1 MNLKIVCP
9 RCGRGDPMKNGRAK
23 SGRQRYRC
31 ADKDCGLQFTPGGRG
46 LAPEIKDAVEL
57 MLGAGVHPVRIYAAL
72 KAKGQTI
79 SLRWIYKLRKREQNG
94 G

>member
-1 MNLKIVCP
+1 MKNVCP
-9 RCGRGDPMKNGRAK
+9 ECGGVEVVKNGLAK

-46 LAPEIKDAVEL
+46 LAPGVRGAVEL
-57 MLGAGVHPVRIYAAL
+57 MLGAGVHPVKIFAAL
-72 KAKGQTI
+72 AANGQPI